1 MTVLRRR
8 TAGGRFA
15 GWSQRVRGESVMV
28 LSPRI
33 VSAGVGVVFVT
44 LTARVLGPT
53 GRGEIAVAFTIA
65 YLTAKL
71 ADLGTSTS
79 GRIHLLDPDH
89 QVGPNDIASLTIAL
103 IPLQAILAVIAVG
116 LLSLSSLRLDLSFS
130 MAVIGLS
137 TATMMLRGA
146 VAMLYGLRRY
156 AVVLMAETAAAV
168 IEVVALVVLWLG
180 GLLTAASAVTT
191 MGIGSALCAAWLV
204 SRPGVLQRG
213 AGNVLTTHWRTLI
226 VDGISP
232 MFGDVLFL
240 MALRLDRLVL
250 AVVAGAHQVGLYAAA
265 MAIPETLRILP
276 MAVGQV
282 LADRSRS
289 GIDSVVDVRRHG
301 RLVVLGYLL
310 VLIIGALVGF
320 VALPLAFG
328 EGFSEAR
335 DVLVIVMIAELFM
348 SVHLMQQAALLGF
361 GRPRGIGVP
370 RVIGGA
376 VTVVLG
382 LVMIPTW
389 GLHGAAWA
397 SLIGYAVLAA
407 TAVLWTNR
415 ELRRVQA
422 P

>member
-1 MTVLRRR
+1 
-8 TAGGRFA
+8 
-15 GWSQRVRGESVMV
+15 MV

-33 VSAGVGVVFVT
+33 VSAGAGVVFVT
-44 LTARVLGPT
+44 LTARNLGPA

-71 ADLGTSTS
+71 ADLGTSIS

-103 IPLQAILAVIAVG
+103 IPLQAILVVVALG
-116 LLSLSSLRLDLSFS
+116 LWSLSSLRLDLGFS
-130 MAVIGLS
+130 VAVIGLS
-137 TATMMLRGA
+137 TATMMLRA
-146 VAMLYGLRRY
+146 SVAMFYGLRRY
-156 AVVLMAETAAAV
+156 WAVLMAEAVVAV
-168 IEVVALVVLWLG
+168 IEVVALVVLWIG

-213 AGNVLTTHWRTLI
+213 VGNVLTTHWRTLI

-232 MFGDVLFL
+232 MFGDVLFF
-240 MALRLDRLVL
+240 MALRLDRLIL
-250 AVVAGAHQVGLYAAA
+250 AVAAGAHQVGLYAVA
-265 MAIPETLRILP
+265 MAIPETLRMLP
-276 MAVGQV
+276 MAVCQV
-282 LADRSRS
+282 LADRGRS
-289 GIDSVVDVRRHG
+289 GIDSVAVVKRHG
-301 RLVVLGYLL
+301 RLVVLGYCL
-310 VLIIGALVGF
+310 VLIVGALVGWA
-320 VALPLAFG
+320 ALPFAFG
-328 EGFSEAR
+328 EGFSGAR
-335 DVLVIVMIAELFM
+335 DVFVIVMIAELFM
-348 SVHLMQQAALLGF
+348 SVHMIYQAVLLGF
-361 GRPRGIGVP
+361 GRPRGIGAP

-389 GLHGAAWA
+389 GLRGAAWA

-407 TAVLWTNR
+407 TAVLWSNR
-415 ELRRVQA
+415 EIRRVQT

>member
-1 MTVLRRR
+1 M
-8 TAGGRFA
+8 
-15 GWSQRVRGESVMV
+15 
-28 LSPRI
+28 
-33 VSAGVGVVFVT
+33 
-44 LTARVLGPT
+44 
-53 GRGEIAVAFTIA
+53 
-65 YLTAKL
+65 
-71 ADLGTSTS
+71 
-79 GRIHLLDPDH
+79 
-89 QVGPNDIASLTIAL
+89 
-103 IPLQAILAVIAVG
+103 
-116 LLSLSSLRLDLSFS
+116 
-130 MAVIGLS
+130 
-137 TATMMLRGA
+137 
-146 VAMLYGLRRY
+146 
-156 AVVLMAETAAAV
+156 
-168 IEVVALVVLWLG
+168 
-180 GLLTAASAVTT
+180 
-191 MGIGSALCAAWLV
+191 
-204 SRPGVLQRG
+204 
-213 AGNVLTTHWRTLI
+213 LTTHWRTLI

-232 MFGDVLFL
+232 MFGDVLFF

-310 VLIIGALVGF
+310 VLIVGALVGF
-320 VALPLAFG
+320 VALPLLFG